1 FPGYAIGGLSVGEP
15 PSEMYAMLD
24 VTCPVL
30 PAKKPRYLMGV
41 GTPEDLIEGVKRGV
55 DMFDCVMPTRNGRNA
70 MAFTDEGRIK
80 IRNAIHEK
88 DPRPLQADIETPYSH
103 LSRAYLRHL
112 FKAKEMLGPILL
124 SLHNLAYYQQL
135 MRKAREAIA
144 NDCFL
149 DFHSQHMS
157 GWHPTSR

>member
-1 FPGYAIGGLSVGEP
+1 
-15 PSEMYAMLD
+15 
-24 VTCPVL
+24 
-30 PAKKPRYLMGV
+30 MGV

-80 IRNAIHEK
+80 IRNAIHER
-88 DPRPLQADIETPYSH
+88 DSRPLQADIETPYSH

-124 SLHNLAYYQQL
+124 SPPQL
-135 MRKAREAIA
+135 GLLPAVDAKGTRSNRERL
-144 NDCFL
+144 FLL
-149 DFHSQHMS
+149 DFYSQHMA
-157 GWHPTSR
+157 GWNPTSAPLIGDYFTRFLSITS